1 MSKDADTPGLFCTP
15 PPEEMQMCVG
25 SAVTEEDIAAE
36 VSDWSTLSDLQF
48 AETQPAPTVSL
59 REAPQNFGRV

>member
-1 MSKDADTPGLFCTP
+1 
-15 PPEEMQMCVG
+15 MCVG

>member
-1 MSKDADTPGLFCTP
+1 
-15 PPEEMQMCVG
+15 MCVG

-59 REAPQNFGRV
+59 RGAPQKFSRV